1 VKRKKF
7 LYLTTAST
15 AFTALTSCTRQV
27 LNYNQLVD
35 TNLKSVN
42 ALSSPTESITVNVSV
57 DWSTAISK
65 TTSLVFG
72 SNDYE
77 ITAPKKAADPTF
89 QNLLAQ
95 LNIPLIR
102 IHHAKL
108 VEKWSDSSSKS
119 WDEAK
124 IQACYDASYS
134 YKPQIVQN
142 ITRWPSWMKQDSDG
156 LLDVTEYDNYA
167 HFCGELV
174 RILNQ
179 TQNRQITYWEPFN
192 ELDKSYKDADK
203 LDELWKIYNL
213 VATRMKQVDSQIKVG
228 GPALTWDDSETLKH
242 FLSNCS
248 QNVDFISWHRYAS
261 SNVSDRTSE
270 IMAFTPKYGEQTR
283 KFRSIVNKEL
293 PERKIPLFLSE
304 YNINYAWDSG
314 ETRQNTHVGAV
325 WFASVLKHLAEAE
338 IDLAAS
344 WHLKDNIYGMI
355 DRQNNLR
362 PSATVFAWAIQFLN
376 GMVMQNQSD
385 RSMIEALPV
394 QQNNGKSSLLLIN
407 KSAESAKIKLTENSG
422 SFQLGET
429 KIHSLDANKIKVF
442 DANKKTD
449 LKTLALN
456 PHSLLLLRS

>member
-1 VKRKKF
+1 MKRKKF
-7 LYLTTAST
+7 LYLTTAT
-15 AFTALTSCTRQV
+15 TTFTALTSCSQQV
-27 LNYNQLVD
+27 LNSQELID
-35 TNLKSVN
+35 TN
-42 ALSSPTESITVNVSV
+42 SSQTESTIVNVSV
-57 DWSTAISK
+57 DWSTVISK

-77 ITAPKKAADPTF
+77 ITAPKKAADPSF
-89 QNLLAQ
+89 QNLLTQ

-108 VEKWSDSSSKS
+108 VEKWSDSNSQS

-124 IQACYDASYS
+124 IKACYDASYS

-142 ITRWPSWMKQDSDG
+142 ITRWPSWMKEDTDG
-156 LLDVTEYDNYA
+156 LLDPTEYDNYA
-167 HFCGELV
+167 RFCGELV
-174 RILNQ
+174 EILNK

-192 ELDKSYKDADK
+192 ELDQTYKDADK

-213 VATRMKQVDSQIKVG
+213 VATRMKKVDSRIKVG
-228 GPALTWDDSETLKH
+228 GPALTWDDSETLKQ

-261 SNVSDRTSE
+261 RNANDSTAE

-283 KFRSIVNKEL
+283 KFRSIVNKYV
-293 PERKIPLFLSE
+293 PERQIPLFLSE

-355 DRQNNLR
+355 DHQNNLR
-362 PSATVFAWAIQFLN
+362 PSATVFAWAIQFLD
-376 GMVMQNQSD
+376 GTVMQNESD
-385 RSMIEALPV
+385 RSTIEAFPV
-394 QQNNGKSSLLLIN
+394 QQNNGKRSLLLIN
-407 KSAESAKIKLTENSG
+407 KSAESAEIKLTENSG
-422 SFQLGET
+422 SFQVGKT

-442 DANKKTD
+442 DANKKVD
-449 LKTLALN
+449 FKTFTLN